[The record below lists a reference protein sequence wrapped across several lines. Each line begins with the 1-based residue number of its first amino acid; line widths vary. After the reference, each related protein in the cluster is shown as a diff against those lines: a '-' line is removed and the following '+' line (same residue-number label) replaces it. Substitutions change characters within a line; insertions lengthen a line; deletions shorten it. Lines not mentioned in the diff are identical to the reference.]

1 MRKCKGKYSKW
12 NDKER
17 AYEMVEFENGI
28 FHQWGS
34 NYEEYDNGA
43 ANFTVGIVELLD
55 GTVIM
60 PLAELIQFTS

>member
-12 NDKER
+12 NDKKR

-34 NYEEYDNGA
+34 NCEEYDNGA